1 MNAYAALREFA
12 IRHRDIPVVT
22 LSVCG
27 RLQDPSQHRA
37 WLVAARDAIAAQRAR
52 LTHSTVEE
60 RAHFERLV
68 SRLLTELPSDQA
80 LHRAGGWVGWCAD
93 DEVLT
98 QSLSGSCV
106 TRATWQH
113 GPAVLPYLTHGV
125 ELPVFVLQVDRE
137 HATLMRLDAR
147 RLDVIRR
154 LDAEPAPDSSSHM
167 GNAPEPGFHPGTRG
181 EPLGDRAQRRM
192 NEARRLLESH
202 TLATLPQ
209 DVGPHGLLLVS
220 GPDEVVA
227 HFTAQLPEALSA
239 RSAAFGSVRPMG
251 PSSELVD
258 RALEVLP
265 TLQARRDDRWFAALR
280 ERSSSAHPAALG
292 VHDVREALTLG
303 AVERLVLTRRF
314 LDDHPLTGE
323 SLALAAICEGA
334 DVSVA
339 GAPAETS
346 IDRDAGGIVASLRFA
361 APRLVESAASG
372 ASGPQPREL

>member
-12 IRHRDIPVVT
+12 IRHRDVPVVT
-22 LSVCG
+22 LYVCG
-27 RLQDPSQHRA
+27 HLQDPSQQRA
-37 WLVAARDAIAAQRAR
+37 WLVAARDAIATQRAR

-98 QSLSGSCV
+98 QSLSLSCV

-113 GPAVLPYLTHGV
+113 GPAVMPYLAHGV

-137 HATLMRLDAR
+137 HATLMRLEER

-154 LDAEPAPDSSSHM
+154 LEAEPLPDSSSHM

-181 EPLGDRAQRRM
+181 EPLSDRAQRRM

-202 TLATLPQ
+202 THATLAQ
-209 DVGPHGLLLVS
+209 DVGPHGLLLIS
-220 GPDEVVA
+220 GPEEVVA
-227 HFTAQLPEALSA
+227 HFMAQLPDALSA
-239 RSAAFGSVRPMG
+239 RSASFGAVRPMG

-265 TLQARRDDRWFAALR
+265 TLQARRDDRWFTALR

-292 VHDVREALTLG
+292 MHDVREALTLG
-303 AVERLVLTRRF
+303 AVERLTLTRRF

-339 GAPAETS
+339 LPPVDER
-346 IDRDAGGIVASLRFA
+346 IDRDAGGIVASLRFV
-361 APRLVESAASG
+361 PPSIENESAASVG
-372 ASGPQPREL
+372 SQQPRE